1 MREMKL
7 AFLSTTAVA
16 CALLSG
22 CASNKPP
29 EARCRAAGAQDQLGK
44 TVDERVLADA
54 RAGAAALRSRVV
66 PYGTPETGDV
76 DPMRL
81 NVEVDP
87 TTQRIRRLRC
97 G

>member
-1 MREMKL
+1 M
-7 AFLSTTAVA
+7 
-16 CALLSG
+16 
-22 CASNKPP
+22 
-29 EARCRAAGAQDQLGK
+29 
-44 TVDERVLADA
+44 
-54 RAGAAALRSRVV
+54 GAAALRSRVI

-87 TTQRIRRLRC
+87 ATQRIRRLRC